1 MDEENGEELMTSI
14 AQRNNKENNIS
25 KPNQN
30 INIPKTPVSL
40 LQVCYKLRKIW
51 AMYDDCGPDV

>member
-40 LQVCYKLRKIW
+40 LQVCSKLRKIW
-51 AMYDDCGPDV
+51 AMHDDC

>member
-1 MDEENGEELMTSI
+1 MSCKDEENSEELMTSI
-14 AQRNNKENNIS
+14 VQHGNKENDPS

-40 LQVCYKLRKIW
+40 LQVCLNGRAI
-51 AMYDDCGPDV
+51 